1 MTLTELIRTGFNYK
15 QYKVILY
22 CILKR
27 DSDGVFTFGKDQVKE
42 LQEMTNLTPRVIRR
56 AFNSMTDTFFFKLSK
71 NTYQFTE

>member
-22 CILKR
+22 CVLKR

-42 LQEMTNLTPRVIRR
+42 LQDDLDNLK
-56 AFNSMTDTFFFKLSK
+56 S
-71 NTYQFTE
+71 